1 VPETGLMSGDELSAD
16 DAWPT
21 ARHHGLRALL
31 AGAFVRFRY
40 GDGFSHAR
48 AFALQLALAAVPLII
63 AGAGLAT
70 AIGARSFAEVVART
84 IVAISPGDSDALVA
98 DVVTTDDEGTER
110 AEVIV
115 VLGLVTAFL
124 AATSAFAQLERG
136 ANRIYGTDRDRPA
149 LRKYGWAAAL
159 TATAGVAM
167 ALGLLLIVAGEPFG
181 DALETVYRWG
191 DAAETVFDVLRWPV
205 GLLLLIIAVTT
216 LFRFSPRR
224 RQPGLSWLAVGAGVT
239 VVAWLAGSGLL
250 ALYVAAAG
258 NFGDTYG
265 PLTAVMALL
274 LWANVTGIALLAGMA
289 LAAQLEAVRGG
300 RPDPLLPD
308 SDDDGIPDEL
318 DEHPGS
324 PARRVRPRHR
334 VTAWQ
339 ASSSSPARAARPGTG
354 TGWCRSCSR
363 AGTARWPSASR
374 PATTARASPST
385 PTRRSRPRATRTWS
399 SASRWART
407 PPRSWRRACGPG
419 WSCWST
425 R

>member
-1 VPETGLMSGDELSAD
+1 VPETGLMTDDELSAE

-21 ARHHGLRALL
+21 ARHHGLRHLFTN
-31 AGAFVRFRY
+31 AFVRFRY

-63 AGAGLAT
+63 AGAGLAS
-70 AIGARSFAEVVART
+70 AIGARSFAEVIART
-84 IVAISPGDSDALVA
+84 VVALSPGRSDALVVDA
-98 DVVTTDDEGTER
+98 VSTGDEGTER

-115 VLGLVTAFL
+115 VLGLATAFL

-149 LRKYGWAAAL
+149 LRKYGWAAVL

-167 ALGLLLIVAGEPFG
+167 AVGLILIVAGEPFG
-181 DALETVYRWG
+181 DALEAVYRWG
-191 DAAETVFDVLRWPV
+191 DAAETIFDILRWPV
-205 GLLLLIIAVTT
+205 GLVLLIVAVTV
-216 LFRFSPRR
+216 LFRYSPRR
-224 RQPGLSWLAVGAGVT
+224 QQPGLSWLAVGAGVT
-239 VVAWLAGSGLL
+239 VLAWLAGSGLL

-274 LWANVTGIALLAGMA
+274 LWANVTGVALLAGLA

-324 PARRVRPRHR
+324 PAR
-334 VTAWQ
+334 
-339 ASSSSPARAARPGTG
+339 
-354 TGWCRSCSR
+354 
-363 AGTARWPSASR
+363 
-374 PATTARASPST
+374 
-385 PTRRSRPRATRTWS
+385 
-399 SASRWART
+399 
-407 PPRSWRRACGPG
+407 
-419 WSCWST
+419 
-425 R
+425 

>member
-1 VPETGLMSGDELSAD
+1 MSSVRPVPETGLMSDDELSAD

-48 AFALQLALAAVPLII
+48 AFAFQLALATVPLII

-70 AIGARSFAEVVART
+70 TIGARSFAEVVART
-84 IVAISPGDSDALVA
+84 VVAISPGDSDALVA
-98 DVVTTDDEGTER
+98 DVVNTDDEGTER

-115 VLGLVTAFL
+115 VLGLATAFL

-149 LRKYGWAAAL
+149 LRKYGLAALL

-167 ALGLLLIVAGEPFG
+167 AAGLLLIVAGEPFG
-181 DALETVYRWG
+181 DAIEAVYRWG
-191 DAAETVFDVLRWPV
+191 DAAETVWDILRWPV
-205 GLLLLIIAVTT
+205 GLLLLMLAVTV
-216 LFRFSPRR
+216 LFSYSPRR
-224 RQPGLSWLAVGAGVT
+224 RQPGLSWLAVGAAVT
-239 VVAWLAGSGLL
+239 LLAWLAGSALL
-250 ALYVAAAG
+250 AFYVAAAG

-274 LWANVTGIALLAGMA
+274 LWANITGVALLAGLA

-300 RPDPLLPD
+300 RPDPLLAD

-324 PARRVRPRHR
+324 P
-334 VTAWQ
+334 
-339 ASSSSPARAARPGTG
+339 
-354 TGWCRSCSR
+354 SR
-363 AGTARWPSASR
+363 
-374 PATTARASPST
+374 
-385 PTRRSRPRATRTWS
+385 
-399 SASRWART
+399 
-407 PPRSWRRACGPG
+407 
-419 WSCWST
+419 
-425 R
+425 

>member
-1 VPETGLMSGDELSAD
+1 MRPVPETGLMTDDELSAD

-21 ARHHGLRALL
+21 ARHHGLRPLFTN
-31 AGAFVRFRY
+31 AFVRFRY

-63 AGAGLAT
+63 AGAGLASS
-70 AIGARSFAEVVART
+70 IGARSFAEVIART
-84 IVAISPGDSDALVA
+84 VVALSPGRSDALVVEA
-98 DVVTTDDEGTER
+98 VATGDEGTER

-115 VLGLVTAFL
+115 VLGLATAFL

-181 DALETVYRWG
+181 DALEAVYRWG
-191 DAAETVFDVLRWPV
+191 DAAETVFDILRWPV
-205 GLLLLIIAVTT
+205 GLLLLMVAVTV
-216 LFRFSPRR
+216 LFRYSPRR
-224 RQPGLSWLAVGAGVT
+224 QQPGLSWLAVGAGVT

-274 LWANVTGIALLAGMA
+274 LWANVTGVALLAGLA

-300 RPDPLLPD
+300 RPDPLLAD

-318 DEHPGS
+318 DELPGS
-324 PARRVRPRHR
+324 PAR
-334 VTAWQ
+334 
-339 ASSSSPARAARPGTG
+339 
-354 TGWCRSCSR
+354 
-363 AGTARWPSASR
+363 
-374 PATTARASPST
+374 
-385 PTRRSRPRATRTWS
+385 
-399 SASRWART
+399 
-407 PPRSWRRACGPG
+407 
-419 WSCWST
+419 
-425 R
+425 